1 MATENTAPVSFSEL
15 AIVAGVGYALAQGSK
30 RVPYL
35 NENTMLTRTLLYTLG
50 YYVATRRP
58 AGGYKLLGAKG

>member
-1 MATENTAPVSFSEL
+1 MATENTAPVSFGEL
-15 AIVAGVGYALAQGSK
+15 AAVFGVGYLLAQGTK
-30 RVPYL
+30 RVPTL
-35 NENTMLTRTLLYTLG
+35 NENTMFTRAALYALG